1 MRPIGLTEM
10 KLLCICQAMD
20 LGIQD
25 IGVTPA
31 WWQIMKAFHQIG
43 VEVLAVPYFGRH
55 VHSLWW
61 KALANPNGLKS
72 RIYEAFE
79 TSMAKLPTYGGKRE
93 FRKRHALLL
102 ASLARKTAAPKWKRF
117 LKNVIVS
124 ERDLNAVLLFN
135 VPLNQFVGVSKTIQG
150 QYGVPVVAYDGDLPT
165 SLPRHGGISSSP
177 YVDAQLNEYDAVITN
192 SKGVV
197 GDLVEMGAQKVFTVY
212 YGADPDVFCP
222 ISDIDQDVDVGFY
235 GVGSAFREKAIKYMV
250 EEASNL
256 LPHRKFLVSGFGFK
270 TPLGRAKEGKIPY
283 RELISRS
290 RVNLNIVREPHAKA
304 YASSSSRPFELASMG
319 ACMVSN
325 EYSGL
330 EEWFEVDREVFVAR
344 DCSEAVRLYEWLIEN
359 DSVRTQTGVAARDR
373 VMRQHTY
380 VHRAKE
386 ILGIIKSLR

>member
-1 MRPIGLTEM
+1 
-10 KLLCICQAMD
+10 MD

-31 WWQIMKAFHQIG
+31 WWQIMKAFHEIG
-43 VEVLAVPYFGRH
+43 IEVLAVPYFGSH

-61 KALANPNGLKS
+61 KAFTNPNGMKS

-79 TSMAKLPTYGGKRE
+79 ASVAKLPIYGGKRE

-102 ASLARKTAAPKWKRF
+102 ARLARKTAAPKWKRF
-117 LKNVIVS
+117 LQKVILS
-124 ERDLNAVLLFN
+124 ERDVSAVLLFN
-135 VPLNQFVGVSKTIQG
+135 VPLNQFVGVARAIQR

-177 YVDAQLNEYDAVITN
+177 YVDAELNEYDAVITN

-212 YGADPDVFCP
+212 YGADPDIFCP
-222 ISDIDQDVDVGFY
+222 ISEIDQDVDVAFY
-235 GVGSAFREKAIKYMV
+235 GVGSAFRENAIKYMV

-256 LPHRKFLVSGFGFK
+256 LPQRKFIVSGFGFK
-270 TPLGRAKEGKIPY
+270 TPLGRAREDRVPY
-283 RELISRS
+283 RELVSRS
-290 RVNLNIVREPHAKA
+290 RINLNIVREPHAKA

-319 ACMVSN
+319 ACIVSN

-330 EEWFEVDREVFVAR
+330 EEWFEVNREVFVATNR
-344 DCSEAVRLYEWLIEN
+344 SEAIRLYEWLIEN
-359 DSVRTQTGVAARDR
+359 DSVRSQTGVAARGR
-373 VMRQHTY
+373 VIKQHTY
-380 VHRAKE
+380 VHRAQE
-386 ILGIIKSLR
+386 ILGIIKSLQ